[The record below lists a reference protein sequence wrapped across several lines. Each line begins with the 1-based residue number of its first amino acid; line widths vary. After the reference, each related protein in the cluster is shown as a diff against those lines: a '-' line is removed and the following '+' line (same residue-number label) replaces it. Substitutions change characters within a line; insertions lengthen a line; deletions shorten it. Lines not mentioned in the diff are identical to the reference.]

1 MASASSSA
9 SASTSASTSS
19 SRYSVKK
26 SAARAEEFRVAG
38 NKHHGAKEM
47 YEALMAFNE
56 SICYALPGSE
66 GLAKA
71 YGNRSAVYFHAEMY
85 QKCLVR

>member
-1 MASASSSA
+1 MASDSASASASSSR
-9 SASTSASTSS
+9 TSVS
-19 SRYSVKK
+19 K
-26 SAARAEEFRVAG
+26 SAARAEEFRVIG
-38 NKHHGAKEM
+38 NKHHGNKEM

-56 SICYALPGSE
+56 SICFALPGSE

-85 QKCLVR
+85 QKVLVSCYHSC